1 MHLRFKD
8 LSENEF
14 KAMHSAI
21 LELLEDYGVFFED
34 EEAAVMLKNA
44 GNRLDSEGRVHL
56 KPEFVDS
63 MIKMIPASGFTMY
76 GRDESVKLK
85 VAPGEISFRASTGA
99 PFVLDYKS
107 GMRRNAAVD
116 DARIFTLLTDA
127 LPGYGMVHSIVSPVD
142 VPGGLENVYMFIYSH
157 RYSLKPSDIT
167 VMSKEEVN
175 VIAQISAAIRGG
187 RKELKDKPLTA
198 VDIAMITPLRCAG
211 EQTKAIL
218 ECAKWGI
225 PIEVL
230 TAPAMGMTAP
240 VTLAGSVAVA
250 MAEFFAAVCLAY
262 LVSPGLG
269 MIITARISPTNMR
282 TTAYNYGAPELGMGS
297 ALISALC
304 ERYNVPSNLYG
315 FGTNAKTPGAQAQ
328 SEKLFSALAVC
339 MGNPHMVTGGGILD
353 DALTTS
359 MEQLVIDDEMIRF
372 IKRLRKPIVIDKES
386 MGLEALKEGMAEY
399 GCLLAEEHTTNHV
412 RSGEMLDCGLRQWD
426 SYTGWEANGKPDL
439 YDLAHKKATDILA
452 SHEVADFDPVLK
464 KEIER
469 IAGESS
475 GIFAKSK

>member
-1 MHLRFKD
+1 MNLSFKD
-8 LSENEF
+8 LSESEF
-14 KAMHSAI
+14 ETMHNAI

-34 EEAAVMLKNA
+34 EEAAAMLKNA
-44 GNRLDSEGRVHL
+44 GNRLDSGGRVHL
-56 KPEFVDS
+56 GPEFVDS
-63 MIKMIPASGFTMY
+63 MIKMIPANGFTMY
-76 GRDESVKLK
+76 GRDESIKLE
-85 VAPGEISFRASTGA
+85 VAPGKISFRASTGA

-107 GMRRNAAVD
+107 GIRRNAAVD
-116 DARIFTLLTDA
+116 DVKTFTLLTDA
-127 LPGYGMVHSIVSPVD
+127 LPGYGMVHSVVSPAD
-142 VPGGLENVYMFIYSH
+142 VPGGLENVYMFINSH

-167 VMSKEEVN
+167 VMTKEEVN
-175 VIAQISAAIRGG
+175 AIAQISAAIRGG
-187 RKELKDKPLTA
+187 RKELKEKPLTA
-198 VDIAMITPLRCAG
+198 VDVAMISPLRCAG
-211 EQTKAIL
+211 EQTKAML
-218 ECAKWGI
+218 ECAKWGL

-240 VTLAGSVAVA
+240 VTLAGSVTVA

-269 MIITARISPTNMR
+269 MIITARVSPTNMH

-328 SEKLFSALAVC
+328 SEKLFSALALC

-372 IKRLRKPIVIDKES
+372 IKRLRKPILIDKES
-386 MGLEALKEGMAEY
+386 IGIEAIKEGMTEY
-399 GCLLAEEHTTNHV
+399 GCLLAEEHTTAHI
-412 RSGEMLDCGLRQWD
+412 RFGEMLDCGLKQWD
-426 SYTGWEANGKPDL
+426 SYSGWEAKGKPDL
-439 YDLAHKKATDILA
+439 YDLSHEKAMDILA
-452 SHEVADFDPVLK
+452 SHKVIDFEPALK

-469 IAGESS
+469 IAG
-475 GIFAKSK
+475 GKIY